1 MRKLNRTAKQA
12 FYAARNRRGDV
23 TRLAESTGYS
33 ASHVSNVLAGR
44 RSVPQDLANEI
55 GAELQ
60 EKFGSNNL
68 QVVYDIENPYKNV
81 IGFLIRLSNIKMLI
95 KSALEGGTQAP
106 NTNDTLPEE
115 V

>member
-44 RSVPQDLANEI
+44 RSVPQDFENEMYNI
-55 GAELQ
+55 
-60 EKFGSNNL
+60 SRRRM
-68 QVVYDIENPYKNV
+68 KNSERAV
-81 IGFLIRLSNIKMLI
+81 
-95 KSALEGGTQAP
+95 A
-106 NTNDTLPEE
+106 
-115 V
+115 